1 MAAGF
6 QAVYKRHTPFA
17 LSGYDYTLQGGNR
30 IVLDK
35 TGDVLVYMYLYKDNV
50 YVDWNAIDSI
60 DMCIGGQVISSWDS
74 KYITKF
80 MPLLSSGTFSK
91 TAYND
96 TFSFLP
102 IPVPM
107 IPTKNLRYHQCEFI
121 INWRV
126 QQDVRCMIV
135 YAFVD
140 ESIPDCDILLHQVKK
155 FQVRENEPMRI
166 QGLVKYMVSDTLK
179 QPTKLNDAIVA
190 PIEVYKYYHTY
201 LGDANYRNFT
211 NANIN
216 LGNPRTCQRV
226 GDTIYIFHS
235 EEPIIYVFK
244 TSDFFGLQENYR
256 VIRTNFPYVR
266 ASCTDGNEVY
276 AATTSGKVFKVS
288 DLSIMKEVNYEVNA
302 LYMYNGDLYT
312 VGNFSIN
319 EMSLSGD
326 NYISSFIIG
335 DNIILFGLNNTISR
349 FNIPTQTQFFNL
361 IEDVNRFIND
371 NSFDQYSSS
380 IVVNGVTYIASGY
393 NNVFR
398 AGSQEYTLGVQEQP
412 YLTLVYDGDRYVYVF
427 GFTNVFRYEIYK
439 YSMFIPFCLETHSSD
454 STGYANFTMMN
465 DVIFRGS
472 GNGTLYTVNYN
483 FLRVQN
489 GMAGLL
495 YAQ

>member
-17 LSGYDYTLQGGNR
+17 LAGYDYILQGGNR

-35 TGDVLVYMYLYKDNV
+35 TGDVLMYMYLYKDSIF
-50 YVDWNAIDSI
+50 VDWSMIDSI
-60 DMCIGGQVISSWDS
+60 DMYIGGQVISSWDS
-74 KYITKF
+74 KFITKF
-80 MPLLSSGTFSK
+80 IPLLSSGTFSK

-140 ESIPDCDILLHQVKK
+140 ESIPDCDILIHQMKK
-155 FQVRENEPMRI
+155 IQVRENEPTRI
-166 QGLVKYMVSDTLK
+166 QGLVKYMVSDTLT

-190 PIEVYKYYHTY
+190 PIEVYKYYHTF
-201 LGDANYRNFT
+201 LGDANYRNFS
-211 NANIN
+211 NAKLN
-216 LGNPRTCQRV
+216 LGNPRTCQRLN
-226 GDTIYIFHS
+226 DTIYIFHA
-235 EEPIIYVFK
+235 EEPIIYAFK
-244 TSDFFGLQENYR
+244 TNDFFGRQQNYR
-256 VIRTNFPYVR
+256 IIRTNFPYVT

-276 AATTSGKVFKVS
+276 ASTVDGKIFRVS
-288 DLSIMKEVNYEVNA
+288 DLTVEKTVNFQVWS
-302 LYMYNGDLYT
+302 LYTYNGTRYA
-312 VGNFSIN
+312 VGNYCIN
-319 EMSLSGD
+319 DSRLEGK
-326 NYISSFIIG
+326 YISSFLFG
-335 DNIILFGLNNTISR
+335 DNIIAFGIDDKIAR
-349 FNIPTQTQFFNL
+349 YNIPTNTVFYNL
-361 IEDVNRFIND
+361 VDDASRFISD
-371 NSFDQYSSS
+371 NSFDKYSAS

-393 NNVFR
+393 TNVFR
-398 AGSQEYTLGVQEQP
+398 AGTQEFNLDGQEQP
-412 YLTLVYDGDRYVYVF
+412 YLSLVYDGDRYIYVY

-439 YSMFIPFCLETHSSD
+439 YSMFIPFCLETHSTD
-454 STGYANFTMMN
+454 SSGYANFTMMN
-465 DVIFRGS
+465 DVIFRGC

-483 FLRVQN
+483 FLRIQN